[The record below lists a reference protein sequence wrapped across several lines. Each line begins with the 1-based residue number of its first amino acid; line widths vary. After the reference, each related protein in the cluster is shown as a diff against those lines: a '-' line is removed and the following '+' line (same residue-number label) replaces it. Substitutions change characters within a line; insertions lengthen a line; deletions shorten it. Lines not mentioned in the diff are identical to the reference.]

1 VWRCEVP
8 ATWTIAELG
17 DDQRRLAVQGEL
29 DLEQERPLVEEINA
43 LLEEEPGAV
52 LIVDLSEVEFIDS
65 SGVRA
70 LLRVHQTH
78 GDRVRLGEVSTV
90 VRRVLEIAGVTEWL
104 SATADTTSPGTTSDE
119 TAEAAATETAET
131 AATETT

>member
-1 VWRCEVP
+1 VP
-8 ATWTIAELG
+8 ATWTIDEVG

-43 LLEEEPGAV
+43 LLEEEPVAV
-52 LIVDLSEVEFIDS
+52 LIVDLSEVDFIDS

-78 GDRVRLGEVSTV
+78 GDRVRVGEVSTV

-104 SATADTTSPGTTSDE
+104 STTADTTSLGTTSDE
-119 TAEAAATETAET
+119 TAATET